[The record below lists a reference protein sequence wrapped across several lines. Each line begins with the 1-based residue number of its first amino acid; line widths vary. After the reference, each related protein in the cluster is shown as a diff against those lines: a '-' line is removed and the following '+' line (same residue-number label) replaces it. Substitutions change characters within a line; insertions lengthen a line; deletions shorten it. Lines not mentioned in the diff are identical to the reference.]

1 MLESNS
7 LGLMSSLDSV
17 MDFDI
22 FETDIM
28 TLNNEIDRLERMN
41 FSSCST
47 SPVHSISTA
56 SSESGDVSSFEYFSG
71 LDEDYKFVSNQDPVL
86 AGVVIDDDIYKDLAL
101 PNFSHSPIP
110 KQTYNDSNSEFS
122 NIVNVSERSYS
133 DSLSNSW
140 SRAISKESLE
150 TLEALTQIISCKM
163 GLREQL
169 EVIRIINPT
178 AVITPTDKEFT
189 IDLKYLDEIK
199 LQRIKDY
206 VQSQTLNRSNTEN
219 NSSRNK
225 FKGSSSSKSSLNSVC
240 SSNSLLGKMKSTKS
254 KERRNQMKALK
265 IRQKK
270 EYRQLMKERRS
281 GLFLQE
287 EVLSLSRLSQN
298 DDDDVDILE

>member
-1 MLESNS
+1 
-7 LGLMSSLDSV
+7 
-17 MDFDI
+17 
-22 FETDIM
+22 
-28 TLNNEIDRLERMN
+28 
-41 FSSCST
+41 
-47 SPVHSISTA
+47 
-56 SSESGDVSSFEYFSG
+56 
-71 LDEDYKFVSNQDPVL
+71 
-86 AGVVIDDDIYKDLAL
+86 
-101 PNFSHSPIP
+101 
-110 KQTYNDSNSEFS
+110 
-122 NIVNVSERSYS
+122 
-133 DSLSNSW
+133 LS
-140 SRAISKESLE
+140 
-150 TLEALTQIISCKM
+150 
-163 GLREQL
+163 
-169 EVIRIINPT
+169 
-178 AVITPTDKEFT
+178 
-189 IDLKYLDEIK
+189 DLKYLDEIK

-270 EYRQLMKERRS
+270 EYRQLLKERRS